1 MDSAI
6 RGNRDARSFCAIELS
21 CPVCAGAIGGNT
33 MQTKKAIGNLLNRY
47 RAVLK
52 KCHLLNT
59 FGTLA
64 LASAFIL
71 GGAASAMSDTV
82 QDTLRTT
89 HSLNGVAYGEPF
101 NYYVNFES
109 KITDSTFSGAS
120 LKDDGVGG
128 GVFYFNYAPGV
139 TTITNSAFNGN
150 VVEND
155 SLDADAGAFF
165 DKGTTIDLNNVTFTD
180 NKATVK
186 SADAMAWGGA
196 IYADAKINKDKA
208 GNEIY
213 GEAILNFNVTK
224 DMTYSGNTI
233 EVQNTSTWVDGY
245 GAISKSSG
253 GFLFL
258 DRSSTANFNVADG
271 ATLTIGAED
280 ASGHMDSIASSLSLD
295 ESARAK
301 SSTLVKKGGGTLTVN
316 SQLNDFYGHVAV
328 QEGTMNVTKD
338 WDVKNDISVSG
349 GTLNLENASLV
360 KVPDIEY
367 IGTDGKT
374 KKTLTSDKT
383 PAGRINISGG
393 TVNADSLTVGEKSSV
408 DMTGGELNMKNSLT
422 LNGAMT
428 LSGGAAATVAMPDKG
443 GVSAGSGESLLA
455 LGQPVTLGN
464 SAKLHVGTVSGD
476 ATAAFGS
483 DSILVVNGGVSS
495 QNAMING
502 SGNLS
507 VGDGAQLY
515 VTDAKANTKY
525 IITKGLSQDSYWSN
539 ANLMAN
545 RLIRGTV
552 SEEGDQVVVKT
563 EVQDVSQALPGVIPA
578 TALTAMLSQNLNN
591 TESDAMGVRFL
602 SRAIEPLYMP
612 DDKTAV
618 TTINE
623 VSRAAVMAGVQ
634 NTALRLSNA
643 ASDTVLHHMSLGNFD
658 SGNSVHKDGTD
669 VWATPMYGNIY
680 THGMNVSDD
689 SVVGN
694 YGGLA
699 IGADTE
705 IGSFGGGMLRMGL
718 AVHGGAGRS
727 ESQGAVTSTDDN
739 YNFGGA
745 NLYAGWNRDSLN
757 ILASVGYSIS
767 SHSLNMDLPSSLG
780 MGDADADV
788 QTGAFTAELRGE
800 YQFRTDWL
808 DIMPHTG
815 VRYTSLHTY
824 GYDLEVDDRTLNSV
838 DDDFQNIVQ
847 FPTGVTLTKNI
858 AAGGWNI
865 KPQFDASI
873 IPAVGDT
880 KTKTRVTYSGIDA
893 EDSIR
898 TTITDTVSWSGMAG
912 LQFEKGDFTVGVNYN
927 IQASTHETDQNVSLN
942 LVYKF

>member
-1 MDSAI
+1 MPWYVPERREKNI
-6 RGNRDARSFCAIELS
+6 
-21 CPVCAGAIGGNT
+21 
-33 MQTKKAIGNLLNRY
+33 MQTKGAIGNLINRY
-47 RAVLK
+47 QAVLK

-59 FGTLA
+59 LGALT
-64 LASAFIL
+64 LASAFVL
-71 GGAASAMSDTV
+71 GGAASALSDTIK
-82 QDTLRTT
+82 DTLKTA
-89 HSLNGVAYGEPF
+89 HSLTGVTYENQNPAFWAVTSRSE
-101 NYYVNFES
+101 
-109 KITDSTFSGAS
+109 ITDSRFSANTNTDNPYGM
-120 LKDDGVGG
+120 G
-128 GVFYFNYAPGV
+128 GVFYFQAPGE
-139 TTITNSAFNGN
+139 TIFTNSSFVNN
-150 VVEND
+150 VLETKGEN
-155 SLDADAGAFF
+155 AYAGVLF
-165 DKGTTIDLNNVTFTD
+165 DKGTVISLNDVQFSG
-180 NKATVK
+180 NKAVVNSD
-186 SADAMAWGGA
+186 SAKAWGGA
-196 IYADAKINKDKA
+196 IYADAAINDKV
-208 GNEIY
+208 GVK
-213 GEAILNFNVTK
+213 EAILNFNVTR

-233 EVQNTSTWVDGY
+233 EVQDTSSWLDSY
-245 GAISKSSG
+245 GSIGKSSG

-258 DRSSTANFNVADG
+258 DRSTTANFNISDG
-271 ATLTIGAED
+271 ATLTIGSED

-295 ESARAK
+295 ESAKAK
-301 SSTLVKKGGGTLTVN
+301 GSTLAKKGGGTLTVN

-328 QEGTMNVTKD
+328 QKGTMNVTKD

-349 GTLNLENASLV
+349 GTLNLANASLV
-360 KVPDIEY
+360 KIPDIEY
-367 IGTDGKT
+367 IGTDEKT
-374 KKTLTSDKT
+374 KKTLTSDKS

-443 GVSAGSGESLLA
+443 GVSAGSGESLIA
-455 LGQPVTLGN
+455 LGQPITLGN

-545 RLIRGTV
+545 RLIKGTV
-552 SEEGDQVVVKT
+552 SEEGDQVVVTT

-578 TALTAMLSQNLNN
+578 TALTTMLSQNLNN

-618 TTINE
+618 RTINE

-788 QTGAFTAELRGE
+788 QTGAFTS
-800 YQFRTDWL
+800 Q
-808 DIMPHTG
+808 
-815 VRYTSLHTY
+815 VRI
-824 GYDLEVDDRTLNSV
+824 SV
-838 DDDFQNIVQ
+838 
-847 FPTGVTLTKNI
+847 
-858 AAGGWNI
+858 
-865 KPQFDASI
+865 
-873 IPAVGDT
+873 
-880 KTKTRVTYSGIDA
+880 
-893 EDSIR
+893 
-898 TTITDTVSWSGMAG
+898 
-912 LQFEKGDFTVGVNYN
+912 
-927 IQASTHETDQNVSLN
+927 
-942 LVYKF
+942 

>member
-1 MDSAI
+1 
-6 RGNRDARSFCAIELS
+6 
-21 CPVCAGAIGGNT
+21 

-64 LASAFIL
+64 LASAL
-71 GGAASAMSDTV
+71 MAAGAGSALAASWGWVNKSVEGPYTAWISIDKDTTIV
-82 QDTLRTT
+82 NGKLEGNTLNSTAEDDVI
-89 HSLNGVAYGEPF
+89 GFVYFAG
-101 NYYVNFES
+101 FEKDS
-109 KITDSTFSGAS
+109 GTAVTITDSSFKNNTISA
-120 LKDDGVGG
+120 KYGVSAGG
-128 GVFYFNYAPGV
+128 IMN
-139 TTITNSAFNGN
+139 
-150 VVEND
+150 
-155 SLDADAGAFF
+155 
-165 DKGTTIDLNNVTFTD
+165 KGMTIDLNNVEFSG
-180 NKATVK
+180 NKI
-186 SADAMAWGGA
+186 SSGGYSNGGA
-196 IYADAKINKDKA
+196 IYADAAKNDDVGVKE
-208 GNEIY
+208 G
-213 GEAILNFNVTK
+213 ILNFNVTK
-224 DMTYSGNTI
+224 DMIYSGNTV
-233 EVQNTSTWVDGY
+233 EGKADTWTDTY
-245 GAISKSSG
+245 GAVAAPVSG
-253 GFLFL
+253 GFLYL
-258 DRSSTANFNVADG
+258 DRNSTANFNISDG

-280 ASGHMDSIASSLSLD
+280 ASGHMDSIASSLAID
-295 ESARAK
+295 EASEVK

-349 GTLNLENASLV
+349 GTLNLANASLV

-367 IGTDGKT
+367 IGIDGKT

-525 IITKGLSQDSYWSN
+525 IITKGLSQGSYWSN

-552 SEEGDQVVVKT
+552 SEEGDQVVVTT

-578 TALTAMLSQNLNN
+578 TALTTMLSQNLNN
-591 TESDAMGVRFL
+591 TESDSMGVRFL

-705 IGSFGGGMLRMGL
+705 IGLFGGGMLRMGL

-815 VRYTSLHTY
+815 VRYTALHTY

-898 TTITDTVSWSGMAG
+898 NTITDTVSWSGLAG

>member
-1 MDSAI
+1 
-6 RGNRDARSFCAIELS
+6 
-21 CPVCAGAIGGNT
+21 

-52 KCHLLNT
+52 KCHLLNA

-71 GGAASAMSDTV
+71 GGAASAMSGV
-82 QDTLRTT
+82 FQDTFNKTQ
-89 HSLNGVAYGEPF
+89 SLTGVTVSEYLGIIGFSP
-101 NYYVNFES
+101 
-109 KITDSTFSGAS
+109 KITDTTFKEAS
-120 LKDDGVGG
+120 LKQGEHIYNAGGKEHDKAAYGG
-128 GVFYFNYAPGV
+128 GVVYFHQALGV
-139 TTITNSAFNGN
+139 TTITNSSFNGN
-150 VVEND
+150 TVEND
-155 SLDADAGAFF
+155 SLNATAGAFF
-165 DKGTTIDLNNVTFTD
+165 DKGTTIDLNNVAFTG
-180 NKATVK
+180 NKAAVK

-196 IYADAKINKDKA
+196 IYADAAINDGVGVK
-208 GNEIY
+208 
-213 GEAILNFNVTK
+213 EAILNFNVTK

-245 GAISKSSG
+245 DAISKSSG
-253 GFLFL
+253 GFLVL
-258 DRSSTANFNVADG
+258 DRNSTANFNVSDG

-280 ASGHMDSIASSLSLD
+280 ASGHMDSIASSLAID
-295 ESARAK
+295 EARKVK

-349 GTLNLENASLV
+349 GTLNLANASLV

-443 GVSAGSGESLLA
+443 GVSAGSGESLIA
-455 LGQPVTLGN
+455 LGQPITLGN

-545 RLIRGTV
+545 RLIKGTV
-552 SEEGDQVVVKT
+552 SEEGDQVVVTT

-578 TALTAMLSQNLNN
+578 TALTTMLSQNLNN

-618 TTINE
+618 RTINE

-838 DDDFQNIVQ
+838 DDDFLNIVQ

-898 TTITDTVSWSGMAG
+898 NTITDTVSWSGMAG

>member
-1 MDSAI
+1 
-6 RGNRDARSFCAIELS
+6 
-21 CPVCAGAIGGNT
+21 

-64 LASAFIL
+64 LASAL
-71 GGAASAMSDTV
+71 MAAGAGPALAASWEWVNKSVEGSYSSWAATTENTTIV
-82 QDTLRTT
+82 NGKIEGNTLN
-89 HSLNGVAYGEPF
+89 SIAEGGVIGLIYFAGYGKDSGTA
-101 NYYVNFES
+101 VT
-109 KITDSTFSGAS
+109 ITDSSFKNNTISAKYCVS
-120 LKDDGVGG
+120 AGG
-128 GVFYFNYAPGV
+128 IMN
-139 TTITNSAFNGN
+139 
-150 VVEND
+150 
-155 SLDADAGAFF
+155 
-165 DKGTTIDLNNVTFTD
+165 KGMTIDLNNVEFSG
-180 NKATVK
+180 NKI
-186 SADAMAWGGA
+186 SSDGYSNGGA
-196 IYADAKINKDKA
+196 IYADAAINNAVGVKE
-208 GNEIY
+208 G
-213 GEAILNFNVTK
+213 ILNFNVTK
-224 DMTYSGNTI
+224 DMIYSGNTV
-233 EVQNTSTWVDGY
+233 EGKASTWEDTY
-245 GAISKSSG
+245 GAVAAPVSG
-253 GFLFL
+253 GFLYL
-258 DRSSTANFNVADG
+258 DRNSTANFNIADG

-295 ESARAK
+295 ESAKVK
-301 SSTLVKKGGGTLTVN
+301 SSTLAKKGGGTLTIN

-328 QEGTMNVTKD
+328 QEGTMNVIKD
-338 WDVKNDISVSG
+338 WDVKNDIAVSG
-349 GTLNLENASLV
+349 GTLNLANASLV
-360 KVPDIEY
+360 KIPDIEY

-374 KKTLTSDKT
+374 KKTLTSDKS

-483 DSILVVNGGVSS
+483 DSILVVSGDVSS
-495 QNAMING
+495 QKAMISG

-507 VGDGAQLY
+507 VGDGAKLY
-515 VTDAKANTKY
+515 VTNAKANTKY
-525 IITKGLSQDSYWSN
+525 IITDGLSRDSIWSG
-539 ANLMAN
+539 ASLMAN

-552 SEEGDQVVVKT
+552 TEEGEQVVVAT

-591 TESDAMGVRFL
+591 TESDSMGVRFL

-634 NTALRLSNA
+634 NTALRLANA

-658 SGNSVHKDGTD
+658 SGNTVHKDGTD

-739 YNFGGA
+739 YIFGGA

-757 ILASVGYSIS
+757 LLASVGYSIS

-815 VRYTSLHTY
+815 VRYTALHTY

-847 FPTGVTLTKNI
+847 FPTGVMLTKNI
-858 AAGGWNI
+858 VAGGWNI

-880 KTKTRVTYSGIDA
+880 KTKTRVTYSGINA

-898 TTITDTVSWSGMAG
+898 NTITDTVSWSGWAG

>member
-1 MDSAI
+1 
-6 RGNRDARSFCAIELS
+6 
-21 CPVCAGAIGGNT
+21 

-64 LASAFIL
+64 LASAL
-71 GGAASAMSDTV
+71 MAAGAGSALAASWGWVNKSAEGPYTAWTSINKDTTTV
-82 QDTLRTT
+82 NGKVEGNTLNSTAEKDVI
-89 HSLNGVAYGEPF
+89 GFVYFAG
-101 NYYVNFES
+101 FEKDS
-109 KITDSTFSGAS
+109 GTAVTITDSSFKNNTISA
-120 LKDDGVGG
+120 KYGVSAGG
-128 GVFYFNYAPGV
+128 IMN
-139 TTITNSAFNGN
+139 
-150 VVEND
+150 
-155 SLDADAGAFF
+155 
-165 DKGTTIDLNNVTFTD
+165 KGMTIDLNNVEFSG
-180 NKATVK
+180 NKI
-186 SADAMAWGGA
+186 SSGGYSNGGA
-196 IYADAKINKDKA
+196 IYADAAKNDDVGVKE
-208 GNEIY
+208 G
-213 GEAILNFNVTK
+213 ILNFNVTK
-224 DMTYSGNTI
+224 DMIYSGNTV
-233 EVQNTSTWVDGY
+233 EGEADTWTDTY
-245 GAISKSSG
+245 GAVAAPVSG
-253 GFLFL
+253 GFLYL
-258 DRSSTANFNVADG
+258 DRNSTANFNISDG

-280 ASGHMDSIASSLSLD
+280 ASGHMDSIASSLAID
-295 ESARAK
+295 EASKVK

-349 GTLNLENASLV
+349 GTLNLANASLV

-408 DMTGGELNMKNSLT
+408 DMTGGELNMENSLT

-428 LSGGAAATVAMPDKG
+428 LSGGAAATVAMPNKG

-539 ANLMAN
+539 ASLMAN

-552 SEEGDQVVVKT
+552 SEEGDQVVVTT

-591 TESDAMGVRFL
+591 TESDSMGVRFL

-634 NTALRLSNA
+634 NTALRLANA

-658 SGNSVHKDGTD
+658 SGNTVHKDGTD

-680 THGMNVSDD
+680 AHGMNVSDD

-847 FPTGVTLTKNI
+847 FPTGVMLTKNI
-858 AAGGWNI
+858 VAGGWNI

-898 TTITDTVSWSGMAG
+898 NTITDTVSWSGLAG

>member
-1 MDSAI
+1 MPWYVPERREKNI
-6 RGNRDARSFCAIELS
+6 
-21 CPVCAGAIGGNT
+21 
-33 MQTKKAIGNLLNRY
+33 MQTKGAIGNLINRY
-47 RAVLK
+47 QAVLK

-59 FGTLA
+59 LGALT
-64 LASAFIL
+64 LASAFVL
-71 GGAASAMSDTV
+71 GGAASALSDTIK
-82 QDTLRTT
+82 DTLKTA
-89 HSLNGVAYGEPF
+89 HSLTGVTYENQNPAFWAVTSRSE
-101 NYYVNFES
+101 
-109 KITDSTFSGAS
+109 ITDSRFSANTNTDNPYGM
-120 LKDDGVGG
+120 G
-128 GVFYFNYAPGV
+128 GVFYFQALGE
-139 TTITNSAFNGN
+139 TIFTNSSFVNN
-150 VVEND
+150 VLETKGEN
-155 SLDADAGAFF
+155 AYAGVLF
-165 DKGTTIDLNNVTFTD
+165 DKGTVISLNDVQFSG
-180 NKATVK
+180 NKAVVNSD
-186 SADAMAWGGA
+186 SAKAWGGA
-196 IYADAKINKDKA
+196 IYADAAINDKV
-208 GNEIY
+208 GVK
-213 GEAILNFNVTK
+213 EAILNFNVTR

-233 EVQNTSTWVDGY
+233 EVQDTSSWLDSY
-245 GAISKSSG
+245 GSIGKSSG

-258 DRSSTANFNVADG
+258 DRSTTANFNISDG
-271 ATLTIGAED
+271 ATLTIGSED

-295 ESARAK
+295 ESAKAK
-301 SSTLVKKGGGTLTVN
+301 GSTLAKKGGGTLTVN

-328 QEGTMNVTKD
+328 QKGTMNVTKD

-349 GTLNLENASLV
+349 GTLNLANASLV
-360 KVPDIEY
+360 KIPDIEY
-367 IGTDGKT
+367 IGTDEKT
-374 KKTLTSDKT
+374 KKTLTSDKS

-483 DSILVVNGGVSS
+483 DSILVVSGDVSS
-495 QNAMING
+495 QKAMITG
-502 SGNLS
+502 SGNLA

-515 VTDAKANTKY
+515 VTNAKANTKY
-525 IITKGLSQDSYWSN
+525 IITDGLTRDSIWGS
-539 ANLMAN
+539 ASLVAN
-545 RLIRGTV
+545 RLITGTV
-552 SEEGDQVVVKT
+552 TEEGEQVVVT
-563 EVQDVSQALPGVIPA
+563 TTVQDVSQALPGVIPA
-578 TALTAMLSQNLNN
+578 TALTTMLSQNLNN

-618 TTINE
+618 ATINE
-623 VSRAAVMAGVQ
+623 VSRAAVTAGVQ
-634 NTALRLSNA
+634 NTALRLANA

-658 SGNSVHKDGTD
+658 SGNTVHKDGTD

-757 ILASVGYSIS
+757 LLASVGYSIS

-815 VRYTSLHTY
+815 VRYTALHTY
-824 GYDLEVDDRTLNSV
+824 GYDLEIDDRTLNSV

-898 TTITDTVSWSGMAG
+898 NTITDTVSWSGMAG
-912 LQFEKGDFTVGVNYN
+912 LQFEKGDFTLGVNYG

>member
-1 MDSAI
+1 
-6 RGNRDARSFCAIELS
+6 
-21 CPVCAGAIGGNT
+21 

-64 LASAFIL
+64 LASAL
-71 GGAASAMSDTV
+71 MAAGAGSALAASWGWVNKSAEGPYTAWTSINKDTTIV
-82 QDTLRTT
+82 NGKIEGNTLNSTAEEDVI
-89 HSLNGVAYGEPF
+89 GFVYFAG
-101 NYYVNFES
+101 FEKDS
-109 KITDSTFSGAS
+109 GTAVTITDSSFKNNTISAKYCVS
-120 LKDDGVGG
+120 AGG
-128 GVFYFNYAPGV
+128 IMN
-139 TTITNSAFNGN
+139 
-150 VVEND
+150 
-155 SLDADAGAFF
+155 
-165 DKGTTIDLNNVTFTD
+165 KGMTIDLNNVEFSG
-180 NKATVK
+180 NKI
-186 SADAMAWGGA
+186 SSGGYSNGGA
-196 IYADAKINKDKA
+196 IYADAAINDNVGVKE
-208 GNEIY
+208 G
-213 GEAILNFNVTK
+213 ILNFNVTK
-224 DMTYSGNTI
+224 DMIYSGNTV
-233 EVQNTSTWVDGY
+233 EGKADTWTDTY
-245 GAISKSSG
+245 GAVAAPVSG
-253 GFLFL
+253 GFLYL
-258 DRSSTANFNVADG
+258 DRNSTANFNISDG

-280 ASGHMDSIASSLSLD
+280 ASGHMDSIASSLAID
-295 ESARAK
+295 EASKVK

-349 GTLNLENASLV
+349 GTLNLANANLV

-367 IGTDGKT
+367 IGIDGKT
-374 KKTLTSDKT
+374 KKTLASDKS

-408 DMTGGELNMKNSLT
+408 NMTGGELNMKNSLT
-422 LNGAMT
+422 LNGSMT

-552 SEEGDQVVVKT
+552 SEEGDQVVVTT

-578 TALTAMLSQNLNN
+578 TALTTMLSQNLNN

-634 NTALRLSNA
+634 NTALRLANA

-658 SGNSVHKDGTD
+658 SGNTVHKDGTD

-815 VRYTSLHTY
+815 VRYTALHTY

-898 TTITDTVSWSGMAG
+898 NTITDTVSWSGMAG
-912 LQFEKGDFTVGVNYN
+912 LQFEKGDFILGVNYG

>member
-1 MDSAI
+1 
-6 RGNRDARSFCAIELS
+6 
-21 CPVCAGAIGGNT
+21 

-64 LASAFIL
+64 LASAL
-71 GGAASAMSDTV
+71 MAAGAGSALAASWGWVNKSAEGPYTAWTSINKDTTIV
-82 QDTLRTT
+82 NGKVEGNTLNSTAEKDVI
-89 HSLNGVAYGEPF
+89 GFVYFAG
-101 NYYVNFES
+101 FEKDS
-109 KITDSTFSGAS
+109 GTAVTITDSSFKNNTISA
-120 LKDDGVGG
+120 KYGVSAGG
-128 GVFYFNYAPGV
+128 IMN
-139 TTITNSAFNGN
+139 
-150 VVEND
+150 
-155 SLDADAGAFF
+155 
-165 DKGTTIDLNNVTFTD
+165 KGMTIDLNNVEFSG
-180 NKATVK
+180 NKI
-186 SADAMAWGGA
+186 SSGGYSNGGA
-196 IYADAKINKDKA
+196 IYADAAKNDDVGVKE
-208 GNEIY
+208 G
-213 GEAILNFNVTK
+213 ILNFNVTK
-224 DMTYSGNTI
+224 DMIYSGNTV
-233 EVQNTSTWVDGY
+233 EGKADTWTDTY
-245 GAISKSSG
+245 GAVAAPVSG
-253 GFLFL
+253 GFLYL
-258 DRSSTANFNVADG
+258 DRNSTANFNISDG

-280 ASGHMDSIASSLSLD
+280 ASGHMDSIASSLAID
-295 ESARAK
+295 EASKVK

-328 QEGTMNVTKD
+328 PEGTMNVTKD

-349 GTLNLENASLV
+349 GTLNLANASLV

-552 SEEGDQVVVKT
+552 SEEGDQVVVTT

-578 TALTAMLSQNLNN
+578 TALTTMLSQNLNN

-634 NTALRLSNA
+634 NTALRLANA

-658 SGNSVHKDGTD
+658 PGNTVHKDGTD

-780 MGDADADV
+780 MDDADADV

-815 VRYTSLHTY
+815 VRYTALHTY

-898 TTITDTVSWSGMAG
+898 NTITDTVSWSGMAG

>member
-1 MDSAI
+1 
-6 RGNRDARSFCAIELS
+6 
-21 CPVCAGAIGGNT
+21 

-64 LASAFIL
+64 LASAL
-71 GGAASAMSDTV
+71 MAAGAGSALAASWGWVNKSAEGPYTAWTSINKDTTIV
-82 QDTLRTT
+82 NGKIEGNTLNSTAEEDVI
-89 HSLNGVAYGEPF
+89 GFVYFAG
-101 NYYVNFES
+101 FEKDS
-109 KITDSTFSGAS
+109 GTAVTITDSSFKNNTISAKYCVS
-120 LKDDGVGG
+120 AGG
-128 GVFYFNYAPGV
+128 IMN
-139 TTITNSAFNGN
+139 
-150 VVEND
+150 
-155 SLDADAGAFF
+155 
-165 DKGTTIDLNNVTFTD
+165 KGMTIDLNNVEFSG
-180 NKATVK
+180 NKI
-186 SADAMAWGGA
+186 SSGGYSNGGA
-196 IYADAKINKDKA
+196 IYADAAINDNVGVKE
-208 GNEIY
+208 G
-213 GEAILNFNVTK
+213 ILNFNVTK
-224 DMTYSGNTI
+224 DMIYSGNTV
-233 EVQNTSTWVDGY
+233 EGKADTWTDTY
-245 GAISKSSG
+245 GAVAAPVSG
-253 GFLFL
+253 GFLYL
-258 DRSSTANFNVADG
+258 DRNSTANFNISDG

-280 ASGHMDSIASSLSLD
+280 ASGHMDSIASSLAID
-295 ESARAK
+295 EASKVK

-349 GTLNLENASLV
+349 GTLNLANANLV

-367 IGTDGKT
+367 IGIDGKT
-374 KKTLTSDKT
+374 KKTLASDKS

-408 DMTGGELNMKNSLT
+408 NMTGGELNMKNSLT
-422 LNGAMT
+422 LNGSMT

-552 SEEGDQVVVKT
+552 SEEGDQVVVTT

-578 TALTAMLSQNLNN
+578 TALTTMLSQNLNN

-634 NTALRLSNA
+634 NTALRLANA

-658 SGNSVHKDGTD
+658 SGNTVHKDGTD

-815 VRYTSLHTY
+815 VRYTALHTY

-880 KTKTRVTYSGIDA
+880 KTRVTYSGIDA

-898 TTITDTVSWSGMAG
+898 NTITDTVSWSGMAG
-912 LQFEKGDFTVGVNYN
+912 LQFEKGDFTLGVNYG

>member
-1 MDSAI
+1 
-6 RGNRDARSFCAIELS
+6 
-21 CPVCAGAIGGNT
+21 

-64 LASAFIL
+64 LASAL
-71 GGAASAMSDTV
+71 MAAGAGSALAASWGWVNKSAEGPYTAWTSINKDTTIV
-82 QDTLRTT
+82 NGKVEGNTLNSTAEKDVI
-89 HSLNGVAYGEPF
+89 GFVYFAG
-101 NYYVNFES
+101 FEKDS
-109 KITDSTFSGAS
+109 GTAVTITDSSFKNNTISA
-120 LKDDGVGG
+120 KYGVSAGG
-128 GVFYFNYAPGV
+128 IMN
-139 TTITNSAFNGN
+139 
-150 VVEND
+150 
-155 SLDADAGAFF
+155 
-165 DKGTTIDLNNVTFTD
+165 KGMTIDLNNVEFSG
-180 NKATVK
+180 NKI
-186 SADAMAWGGA
+186 SSGGYSNGGA
-196 IYADAKINKDKA
+196 IYADAAKNDDVGVKE
-208 GNEIY
+208 G
-213 GEAILNFNVTK
+213 ILNFNVTK
-224 DMTYSGNTI
+224 DMIYSGNTV
-233 EVQNTSTWVDGY
+233 EGKADTWTDTY
-245 GAISKSSG
+245 GAVAAPVSG
-253 GFLFL
+253 GFLYL
-258 DRSSTANFNVADG
+258 DRNSTANFNISDG

-280 ASGHMDSIASSLSLD
+280 ASGHMDSIASSLAID
-295 ESARAK
+295 EASKVK

-328 QEGTMNVTKD
+328 PEGTMNVTKD
-338 WDVKNDISVSG
+338 WDVKNDIFVSG
-349 GTLNLENASLV
+349 GTLNLANASLV

-552 SEEGDQVVVKT
+552 SEEGDQVVVTT

-578 TALTAMLSQNLNN
+578 TALTTMLSQNLNN

-634 NTALRLSNA
+634 NTALRLANA

-658 SGNSVHKDGTD
+658 SGNTVHKDGTD

-780 MGDADADV
+780 MDDADADV

-815 VRYTSLHTY
+815 VRYTALHTY

-898 TTITDTVSWSGMAG
+898 NTITDTVSWSGMAG

>member
-1 MDSAI
+1 
-6 RGNRDARSFCAIELS
+6 
-21 CPVCAGAIGGNT
+21 

-71 GGAASAMSDTV
+71 GGAASAMSGV
-82 QDTLRTT
+82 FQDTFNKTQ
-89 HSLNGVAYGEPF
+89 SLTGVTVSEYLGIIGFSP
-101 NYYVNFES
+101 
-109 KITDSTFSGAS
+109 KITDTTFKEAS
-120 LKDDGVGG
+120 LKQGEHIYNAGGKEHDKAAYGG
-128 GVFYFNYAPGV
+128 GVVYFHQALGV
-139 TTITNSAFNGN
+139 TTITNSSFNGN
-150 VVEND
+150 TVEND
-155 SLDADAGAFF
+155 SLNATAGAFF
-165 DKGTTIDLNNVTFTD
+165 DKGTTIDLNNVAFTG
-180 NKATVK
+180 NKAAVK

-196 IYADAKINKDKA
+196 IYADAAINDGVGVK
-208 GNEIY
+208 
-213 GEAILNFNVTK
+213 EAILNFNVTK

-245 GAISKSSG
+245 DAISKSSG
-253 GFLFL
+253 GFLVL
-258 DRSSTANFNVADG
+258 DRNSTANFNVSDG

-280 ASGHMDSIASSLSLD
+280 ASGHMDSIASSLAID
-295 ESARAK
+295 EASKVK

-349 GTLNLENASLV
+349 GTLNLANASLV

-443 GVSAGSGESLLA
+443 GVSAGSGESLIA

-545 RLIRGTV
+545 RLIKGTV
-552 SEEGDQVVVKT
+552 SEEGDQVVVTT

-578 TALTAMLSQNLNN
+578 TALTTMLSQNLNN

-618 TTINE
+618 RTINE

-838 DDDFQNIVQ
+838 DDDFLNIVQ

-898 TTITDTVSWSGMAG
+898 NTITDTVSWSGMAG

>member
-1 MDSAI
+1 
-6 RGNRDARSFCAIELS
+6 
-21 CPVCAGAIGGNT
+21 

-64 LASAFIL
+64 LASAL
-71 GGAASAMSDTV
+71 MAAGAGPALAASWEWVNKSVEGSYSSWAATTENTTIV
-82 QDTLRTT
+82 NGKIEGNTLN
-89 HSLNGVAYGEPF
+89 SIAEGGVIGLIYFAGYGKDSGTA
-101 NYYVNFES
+101 VT
-109 KITDSTFSGAS
+109 ITDSSFKNNTISAKYCVS
-120 LKDDGVGG
+120 AGG
-128 GVFYFNYAPGV
+128 IMN
-139 TTITNSAFNGN
+139 
-150 VVEND
+150 
-155 SLDADAGAFF
+155 
-165 DKGTTIDLNNVTFTD
+165 KGMTIDLNNVEFSG
-180 NKATVK
+180 NKI
-186 SADAMAWGGA
+186 SSDGYSNGGA
-196 IYADAKINKDKA
+196 IYADAAINNAVGVKE
-208 GNEIY
+208 G
-213 GEAILNFNVTK
+213 ILNFNVTK
-224 DMTYSGNTI
+224 DMIYSGNTV
-233 EVQNTSTWVDGY
+233 EGKASTWEDTY
-245 GAISKSSG
+245 GAVAAPVSG
-253 GFLFL
+253 GFLYL
-258 DRSSTANFNVADG
+258 DRNSTANFNIADG

-295 ESARAK
+295 ESAKVK
-301 SSTLVKKGGGTLTVN
+301 SSTLAKKGGGTLTIN

-328 QEGTMNVTKD
+328 QEGTMNVIKD
-338 WDVKNDISVSG
+338 WDVKNDIAVSG
-349 GTLNLENASLV
+349 GTLNLANASLV
-360 KVPDIEY
+360 KIPDIEY

-374 KKTLTSDKT
+374 KKTLTSDKS

-483 DSILVVNGGVSS
+483 DSILVVSGDVSS
-495 QNAMING
+495 QKAMISG

-507 VGDGAQLY
+507 VGDGAKLY
-515 VTDAKANTKY
+515 VTNAKANTKY
-525 IITKGLSQDSYWSN
+525 IITDGLSRDSIWSG
-539 ANLMAN
+539 ASLMAN

-552 SEEGDQVVVKT
+552 TEEGEQVVVAT

-591 TESDAMGVRFL
+591 TESDSMGVRFL

-623 VSRAAVMAGVQ
+623 VSHAAVMAGVQ
-634 NTALRLSNA
+634 NTALRLANA

-658 SGNSVHKDGTD
+658 SGNTVHKDGTD

-757 ILASVGYSIS
+757 LLASVGYSIS

-815 VRYTSLHTY
+815 VRYTALHTY

-847 FPTGVTLTKNI
+847 FPTGVMLTKNI
-858 AAGGWNI
+858 VAGGWNI

-880 KTKTRVTYSGIDA
+880 KTKTRVTYSGINA

-898 TTITDTVSWSGMAG
+898 NTITDTVSWSGWAG

>member
-1 MDSAI
+1 
-6 RGNRDARSFCAIELS
+6 
-21 CPVCAGAIGGNT
+21 
-33 MQTKKAIGNLLNRY
+33 MQTKGAIGNLINRY
-47 RAVLK
+47 QAVLK

-59 FGTLA
+59 LGALT
-64 LASAFIL
+64 LASAFVL
-71 GGAASAMSDTV
+71 GGAASALSDTIK
-82 QDTLRTT
+82 DTLKTA
-89 HSLNGVAYGEPF
+89 HSLTGVTYENQNPVFWAVTSRSE
-101 NYYVNFES
+101 
-109 KITDSTFSGAS
+109 ITDSRFSANTNTDNPYGM
-120 LKDDGVGG
+120 G
-128 GVFYFNYAPGV
+128 GVFYFQAPRE
-139 TTITNSAFNGN
+139 TIFTNSSFVNN
-150 VVEND
+150 VLETKGEN
-155 SLDADAGAFF
+155 AYAGVLF
-165 DKGTTIDLNNVTFTD
+165 DKGTVISLNDVQFSG
-180 NKATVK
+180 NKAVVNSDNAK
-186 SADAMAWGGA
+186 AWGGA
-196 IYADAKINKDKA
+196 IYADAAINDEVGVK
-208 GNEIY
+208 
-213 GEAILNFNVTK
+213 EAILNFNVTR

-233 EVQNTSTWVDGY
+233 EVQDTSSWLDSY
-245 GAISKSSG
+245 GSIGKSSG

-258 DRSSTANFNVADG
+258 DRSTTANFNISDG
-271 ATLTIGAED
+271 ATLTIGSED

-295 ESARAK
+295 ESAKAK
-301 SSTLVKKGGGTLTVN
+301 GSTLAKKGGGTLTVN

-328 QEGTMNVTKD
+328 QKGTMNVTKD

-349 GTLNLENASLV
+349 GTLNLANASLV
-360 KVPDIEY
+360 KIPDIEY
-367 IGTDGKT
+367 IGTDEKT
-374 KKTLTSDKT
+374 KKTLTSDKS

-483 DSILVVNGGVSS
+483 DSILVVSGDVSS
-495 QNAMING
+495 QKAMITG
-502 SGNLS
+502 SGNLA

-515 VTDAKANTKY
+515 VTNAKANTKY
-525 IITKGLSQDSYWSN
+525 IITDGLTRDSIWGS
-539 ANLMAN
+539 ASLVAN
-545 RLIRGTV
+545 RLITGTV
-552 SEEGDQVVVKT
+552 TEEGEQVVVT
-563 EVQDVSQALPGVIPA
+563 TTVQDVSQALPGVIPA
-578 TALTAMLSQNLNN
+578 TALTTMLSQNLNN

-618 TTINE
+618 ATINE

-634 NTALRLSNA
+634 NTALRLANA

-658 SGNSVHKDGTD
+658 SGNTVHKDGTD

-757 ILASVGYSIS
+757 LLASVGYSIS

-815 VRYTSLHTY
+815 VRYTALHTY
-824 GYDLEVDDRTLNSV
+824 GYDLEIDDRTLNSV

-873 IPAVGDT
+873 IPQSETPRPRPESPTPALT
-880 KTKTRVTYSGIDA
+880 PKTASATPLRIPS
-893 EDSIR
+893 
-898 TTITDTVSWSGMAG
+898 AG
-912 LQFEKGDFTVGVNYN
+912 PVWP
-927 IQASTHETDQNVSLN
+927 ACSL
-942 LVYKF
+942 KRAISPWA

>member
-1 MDSAI
+1 
-6 RGNRDARSFCAIELS
+6 
-21 CPVCAGAIGGNT
+21 
-33 MQTKKAIGNLLNRY
+33 
-47 RAVLK
+47 
-52 KCHLLNT
+52 
-59 FGTLA
+59 
-64 LASAFIL
+64 
-71 GGAASAMSDTV
+71 
-82 QDTLRTT
+82 
-89 HSLNGVAYGEPF
+89 
-101 NYYVNFES
+101 
-109 KITDSTFSGAS
+109 
-120 LKDDGVGG
+120 
-128 GVFYFNYAPGV
+128 
-139 TTITNSAFNGN
+139 
-150 VVEND
+150 
-155 SLDADAGAFF
+155 
-165 DKGTTIDLNNVTFTD
+165 
-180 NKATVK
+180 
-186 SADAMAWGGA
+186 
-196 IYADAKINKDKA
+196 
-208 GNEIY
+208 
-213 GEAILNFNVTK
+213 
-224 DMTYSGNTI
+224 
-233 EVQNTSTWVDGY
+233 
-245 GAISKSSG
+245 
-253 GFLFL
+253 
-258 DRSSTANFNVADG
+258 
-271 ATLTIGAED
+271 
-280 ASGHMDSIASSLSLD
+280 
-295 ESARAK
+295 
-301 SSTLVKKGGGTLTVN
+301 
-316 SQLNDFYGHVAV
+316 
-328 QEGTMNVTKD
+328 
-338 WDVKNDISVSG
+338 
-349 GTLNLENASLV
+349 
-360 KVPDIEY
+360 
-367 IGTDGKT
+367 
-374 KKTLTSDKT
+374 
-383 PAGRINISGG
+383 
-393 TVNADSLTVGEKSSV
+393 
-408 DMTGGELNMKNSLT
+408 
-422 LNGAMT
+422 
-428 LSGGAAATVAMPDKG
+428 MPDKG
-443 GVSAGSGESLLA
+443 GVSAGSGESLIA
-455 LGQPVTLGN
+455 LGQPITLGN

-545 RLIRGTV
+545 RLIKGTV
-552 SEEGDQVVVKT
+552 SEEGDQVVVTT

-578 TALTAMLSQNLNN
+578 TALTTMLSQNLNN

-618 TTINE
+618 RTINE

-838 DDDFQNIVQ
+838 DDDFLNIVQ

-898 TTITDTVSWSGMAG
+898 NTITDTVSWSGMAG

>member
-1 MDSAI
+1 
-6 RGNRDARSFCAIELS
+6 
-21 CPVCAGAIGGNT
+21 

-71 GGAASAMSDTV
+71 GGAASAMSGVV
-82 QDTLRTT
+82 QDTFNNKTQ
-89 HSLNGVAYGEPF
+89 SLTGVTVSEYLGIIGFSP
-101 NYYVNFES
+101 
-109 KITDSTFSGAS
+109 KITDTTFKEAS
-120 LKDDGVGG
+120 LKQGEHIYNAGGKEHDKAAYGG
-128 GVFYFNYAPGV
+128 GVVYFCQAPGV
-139 TTITNSAFNGN
+139 TTITNSSFNGN
-150 VVEND
+150 TVEND
-155 SLDADAGAFF
+155 SLDATAGAFF
-165 DKGTTIDLNNVTFTD
+165 DKGTTIDLNNVAFTG
-180 NKATVK
+180 NKAAVK

-196 IYADAKINKDKA
+196 IYADAAINDEVGVK
-208 GNEIY
+208 
-213 GEAILNFNVTK
+213 EAILNFNVTK

-245 GAISKSSG
+245 DAISKSSG
-253 GFLFL
+253 GFLVL
-258 DRSSTANFNVADG
+258 DRNSTANFNVSDG

-280 ASGHMDSIASSLSLD
+280 ASGHMDSIASSLAID
-295 ESARAK
+295 EASKVK

-349 GTLNLENASLV
+349 GTLNLANASLV

-443 GVSAGSGESLLA
+443 GVSAGSGESLIA
-455 LGQPVTLGN
+455 LGQPITLGN

-545 RLIRGTV
+545 RLIKGTV
-552 SEEGDQVVVKT
+552 SEEGDQVVVTT

-578 TALTAMLSQNLNN
+578 TALTTMLSQNLNN

-618 TTINE
+618 RTINE

-815 VRYTSLHTY
+815 VRYTALHTY
-824 GYDLEVDDRTLNSV
+824 GYDLEIDDRTLNSV

-898 TTITDTVSWSGMAG
+898 NTITDTVSWSGMAG
-912 LQFEKGDFTVGVNYN
+912 LQFEKGDFTLGVNYG

>member
-1 MDSAI
+1 
-6 RGNRDARSFCAIELS
+6 
-21 CPVCAGAIGGNT
+21 

-64 LASAFIL
+64 LASAL
-71 GGAASAMSDTV
+71 MAAGAGPALAASWEWVNKSVEGSYSSWAATTENTTIV
-82 QDTLRTT
+82 NGKIEGNTLN
-89 HSLNGVAYGEPF
+89 SIAEGGVIGLIYFAGYGKDSGTA
-101 NYYVNFES
+101 VT
-109 KITDSTFSGAS
+109 ITDSSFKNNTISAKYCVS
-120 LKDDGVGG
+120 AGG
-128 GVFYFNYAPGV
+128 IMN
-139 TTITNSAFNGN
+139 
-150 VVEND
+150 
-155 SLDADAGAFF
+155 
-165 DKGTTIDLNNVTFTD
+165 KGMTIDLNNVEFSG
-180 NKATVK
+180 NKI
-186 SADAMAWGGA
+186 SSDGYSNGGA
-196 IYADAKINKDKA
+196 IYADAAINNAVGVKE
-208 GNEIY
+208 G
-213 GEAILNFNVTK
+213 ILNFNVTK
-224 DMTYSGNTI
+224 DMIYSGNTV
-233 EVQNTSTWVDGY
+233 EGKASTWEDTY
-245 GAISKSSG
+245 GAVAAPVSG
-253 GFLFL
+253 GFLYL
-258 DRSSTANFNVADG
+258 DRNSTANFNIADG

-295 ESARAK
+295 ESAKVK
-301 SSTLVKKGGGTLTVN
+301 SSTLAKKGGGTLTIN

-328 QEGTMNVTKD
+328 QEGTMNVIKD
-338 WDVKNDISVSG
+338 WDVKNDIAVSG
-349 GTLNLENASLV
+349 GTLNLANASLV
-360 KVPDIEY
+360 KIPDIEY

-374 KKTLTSDKT
+374 KKTLTSDKS

-408 DMTGGELNMKNSLT
+408 DMT
-422 LNGAMT
+422 
-428 LSGGAAATVAMPDKG
+428 GGAAATVAMPDKG

-483 DSILVVNGGVSS
+483 DSILVVSGDVSS
-495 QNAMING
+495 QKAMISG

-507 VGDGAQLY
+507 VGDGAKLY
-515 VTDAKANTKY
+515 VTNAKANTKY
-525 IITKGLSQDSYWSN
+525 IITDGLSRDSIWSG
-539 ANLMAN
+539 ASLMAN

-552 SEEGDQVVVKT
+552 TEEGEQVVVAT

-591 TESDAMGVRFL
+591 TESDSMGVRFL

-634 NTALRLSNA
+634 NTALRLANA

-658 SGNSVHKDGTD
+658 SGNTVHKDGTD

-757 ILASVGYSIS
+757 LLASVGYSIS

-815 VRYTSLHTY
+815 VRYTALHTY

-847 FPTGVTLTKNI
+847 FPTGVMLTKNI
-858 AAGGWNI
+858 VAGGWNI

-880 KTKTRVTYSGIDA
+880 KTKTRVTYSGINA

-898 TTITDTVSWSGMAG
+898 NTITDTVSWSGWAG

>member
-1 MDSAI
+1 
-6 RGNRDARSFCAIELS
+6 
-21 CPVCAGAIGGNT
+21 

-71 GGAASAMSDTV
+71 GGAASAMSGV
-82 QDTLRTT
+82 FQDTFNKTQ
-89 HSLNGVAYGEPF
+89 SLTGVTVSEYLGIIGFSP
-101 NYYVNFES
+101 
-109 KITDSTFSGAS
+109 KITDTTFKEAS
-120 LKDDGVGG
+120 LKQGEHIYNAGGKEHDKAAYGG
-128 GVFYFNYAPGV
+128 GVVYFNQALGV
-139 TTITNSAFNGN
+139 TTITNSSFNGN
-150 VVEND
+150 TVEND
-155 SLDADAGAFF
+155 SLNATAGAFF
-165 DKGTTIDLNNVTFTD
+165 DKGRTIDLNNVAFTG
-180 NKATVK
+180 NKAAVK

-196 IYADAKINKDKA
+196 IYADAAINDGVGVK
-208 GNEIY
+208 
-213 GEAILNFNVTK
+213 EAILNFNVTK

-245 GAISKSSG
+245 DAISKSSG
-253 GFLFL
+253 GFLVL
-258 DRSSTANFNVADG
+258 DRNSTANFNVSDG

-280 ASGHMDSIASSLSLD
+280 ASGHMDSIASSLAID
-295 ESARAK
+295 EASKVK

-349 GTLNLENASLV
+349 GTLNLANASLV

-443 GVSAGSGESLLA
+443 GVSAGSGESLIA
-455 LGQPVTLGN
+455 LGQPITLGN

-502 SGNLS
+502 SSNLS

-545 RLIRGTV
+545 RLIKGTV
-552 SEEGDQVVVKT
+552 SEEGDQVVVTT

-578 TALTAMLSQNLNN
+578 TALTTMLSQNLNN

-618 TTINE
+618 RTINE

-745 NLYAGWNRDSLN
+745 NLYAGWDRASLN

-838 DDDFQNIVQ
+838 DDDFLNIVQ

-898 TTITDTVSWSGMAG
+898 NTITDTVSWSGMAG

>member
-1 MDSAI
+1 
-6 RGNRDARSFCAIELS
+6 
-21 CPVCAGAIGGNT
+21 

-64 LASAFIL
+64 LASAL
-71 GGAASAMSDTV
+71 MAAGAGSALAASWGWVNKSAEGPYTAWTSINKDTTIV
-82 QDTLRTT
+82 NGKVEGNTLNSTAEKDVF
-89 HSLNGVAYGEPF
+89 GFVYFAG
-101 NYYVNFES
+101 FEKDS
-109 KITDSTFSGAS
+109 GTAVTITDSSFKNNTISA
-120 LKDDGVGG
+120 KYGVSAGG
-128 GVFYFNYAPGV
+128 IMN
-139 TTITNSAFNGN
+139 
-150 VVEND
+150 
-155 SLDADAGAFF
+155 
-165 DKGTTIDLNNVTFTD
+165 KGMTIDLNNVEFSG
-180 NKATVK
+180 NKI
-186 SADAMAWGGA
+186 SSGGYSNGGA
-196 IYADAKINKDKA
+196 IYADAAKNDDVGVKE
-208 GNEIY
+208 G
-213 GEAILNFNVTK
+213 ILNFNVTK
-224 DMTYSGNTI
+224 DMIYSGNTV
-233 EVQNTSTWVDGY
+233 EGKADTWTDTY
-245 GAISKSSG
+245 GAVAAPVSG
-253 GFLFL
+253 GFLYL
-258 DRSSTANFNVADG
+258 DRNSTANFNISDG

-280 ASGHMDSIASSLSLD
+280 ASGHMDSIASSLAID
-295 ESARAK
+295 EASKVK

-349 GTLNLENASLV
+349 GTLNLANASLV

-408 DMTGGELNMKNSLT
+408 DMTGGELNMENSLT

-428 LSGGAAATVAMPDKG
+428 LSGGAAATVAMPNKG

-539 ANLMAN
+539 ASLMAN

-552 SEEGDQVVVKT
+552 SEEGDQVVVTT

-591 TESDAMGVRFL
+591 TESDSMGVRFL

-634 NTALRLSNA
+634 NTALRLANA

-658 SGNSVHKDGTD
+658 SGNTVHKDGTD

-680 THGMNVSDD
+680 AHGMNVSDD

-847 FPTGVTLTKNI
+847 FPTGVMLTKNI
-858 AAGGWNI
+858 VAGGWNI

-898 TTITDTVSWSGMAG
+898 NTITDTVSWSGLAG

>member
-1 MDSAI
+1 
-6 RGNRDARSFCAIELS
+6 
-21 CPVCAGAIGGNT
+21 

-64 LASAFIL
+64 LASAL
-71 GGAASAMSDTV
+71 MAAGAGPALAASWEWVNKSVEGSYSSWAATTENTTIV
-82 QDTLRTT
+82 NGKIEGNTLN
-89 HSLNGVAYGEPF
+89 SIAEGGVIGLIYFAGYGKDSGTA
-101 NYYVNFES
+101 VT
-109 KITDSTFSGAS
+109 ITDSSFKNNTISAKYCVS
-120 LKDDGVGG
+120 AGG
-128 GVFYFNYAPGV
+128 IMN
-139 TTITNSAFNGN
+139 
-150 VVEND
+150 
-155 SLDADAGAFF
+155 
-165 DKGTTIDLNNVTFTD
+165 KGMTIDLNNVEFSG
-180 NKATVK
+180 NKI
-186 SADAMAWGGA
+186 SSDGYSNGGA
-196 IYADAKINKDKA
+196 IYADAAINNAVGVKE
-208 GNEIY
+208 G
-213 GEAILNFNVTK
+213 ILNFNVTK
-224 DMTYSGNTI
+224 DMIYSGNTV
-233 EVQNTSTWVDGY
+233 EGKASTWEDTY
-245 GAISKSSG
+245 GAVAAPVSG
-253 GFLFL
+253 GFLYL
-258 DRSSTANFNVADG
+258 DRNSTANFNIADG

-295 ESARAK
+295 ESAKVK
-301 SSTLVKKGGGTLTVN
+301 SSTLAKKGGGTLTIN

-328 QEGTMNVTKD
+328 QEGTMNVIKD
-338 WDVKNDISVSG
+338 WDVKNDIAVSG
-349 GTLNLENASLV
+349 GTLNLANASLV
-360 KVPDIEY
+360 KIPDIEY

-374 KKTLTSDKT
+374 KKTLTSDKS

-483 DSILVVNGGVSS
+483 DSILVVSGDVSS
-495 QNAMING
+495 QKAMISG

-507 VGDGAQLY
+507 VGDGAKLY
-515 VTDAKANTKY
+515 VTNAKANTKY
-525 IITKGLSQDSYWSN
+525 IITDGLSRDSIWSG
-539 ANLMAN
+539 ASLMAN

-552 SEEGDQVVVKT
+552 TEEGEQVVVAT

-591 TESDAMGVRFL
+591 TESDSMGVRFL

-634 NTALRLSNA
+634 NTALRLANA

-658 SGNSVHKDGTD
+658 SGNTVHKDGTD

-757 ILASVGYSIS
+757 LLASVGYSIS

-815 VRYTSLHTY
+815 VRYTALHTY

-847 FPTGVTLTKNI
+847 FPTGVMLTKNI
-858 AAGGWNI
+858 VAGGWNI

-880 KTKTRVTYSGIDA
+880 KTKTRVTYSGINA

-898 TTITDTVSWSGMAG
+898 NTITDTVSWSGWAG
-912 LQFEKGDFTVGVNYN
+912 LQFEK
-927 IQASTHETDQNVSLN
+927 VSPLA
-942 LVYKF
+942 

>member
-1 MDSAI
+1 MPWYVPERREKNI
-6 RGNRDARSFCAIELS
+6 
-21 CPVCAGAIGGNT
+21 
-33 MQTKKAIGNLLNRY
+33 MQTKGAIGNLINRY
-47 RAVLK
+47 QAVLK

-59 FGTLA
+59 LGALT
-64 LASAFIL
+64 LASAFVL
-71 GGAASAMSDTV
+71 GGAASALSDTIK
-82 QDTLRTT
+82 DTLKTA
-89 HSLNGVAYGEPF
+89 HSLTGVTYENQNPAFWAVTSRSE
-101 NYYVNFES
+101 
-109 KITDSTFSGAS
+109 ITDSRFSANTNTDNPYGM
-120 LKDDGVGG
+120 G
-128 GVFYFNYAPGV
+128 GVFYFQAPGE
-139 TTITNSAFNGN
+139 TIFTNSSFVNN
-150 VVEND
+150 VLETKGEN
-155 SLDADAGAFF
+155 AYAGVLF
-165 DKGTTIDLNNVTFTD
+165 DKGTVISLNDVQFSG
-180 NKATVK
+180 NKAVVNSD
-186 SADAMAWGGA
+186 SAKAWGGA
-196 IYADAKINKDKA
+196 IYADAAINDKV
-208 GNEIY
+208 GVK
-213 GEAILNFNVTK
+213 EAILNFNVTR

-233 EVQNTSTWVDGY
+233 EVQDTSSWLDSY
-245 GAISKSSG
+245 GSIGKSSG

-258 DRSSTANFNVADG
+258 DRSTTANFNISDG
-271 ATLTIGAED
+271 ATLTIGSED

-295 ESARAK
+295 ESAKAK
-301 SSTLVKKGGGTLTVN
+301 GSTLAKKGGGTLTVN

-328 QEGTMNVTKD
+328 QKGTMNVTKD

-349 GTLNLENASLV
+349 GTLNLANASLV
-360 KVPDIEY
+360 KIPDIEY
-367 IGTDGKT
+367 IGTDEKT
-374 KKTLTSDKT
+374 KKTLTSDKS

-443 GVSAGSGESLLA
+443 GVSAGSGESLIA
-455 LGQPVTLGN
+455 LGQPITLGN

-545 RLIRGTV
+545 RLIKGTV
-552 SEEGDQVVVKT
+552 SEEGDQVVVTT

-578 TALTAMLSQNLNN
+578 TALTTMLSQNLNN

-618 TTINE
+618 RTINE

-838 DDDFQNIVQ
+838 DDDFLNIVQ

-898 TTITDTVSWSGMAG
+898 NTITDTVSWSGMAG

>member
-1 MDSAI
+1 
-6 RGNRDARSFCAIELS
+6 
-21 CPVCAGAIGGNT
+21 

-71 GGAASAMSDTV
+71 GGAASAMSGV
-82 QDTLRTT
+82 FQDTFNKTQ
-89 HSLNGVAYGEPF
+89 SLTGVTVSEYLGIIGFSP
-101 NYYVNFES
+101 
-109 KITDSTFSGAS
+109 KITDTTFKEAS
-120 LKDDGVGG
+120 LKQGEHIYNAGGKEHDKAAYGG
-128 GVFYFNYAPGV
+128 GVVYFHQALGV
-139 TTITNSAFNGN
+139 TTITNSSFNGN
-150 VVEND
+150 TVEND
-155 SLDADAGAFF
+155 SLNATAGAFF
-165 DKGTTIDLNNVTFTD
+165 DKGTTIDLNNVAFTG
-180 NKATVK
+180 NKAAVK

-196 IYADAKINKDKA
+196 IYADAAINDGVGVK
-208 GNEIY
+208 
-213 GEAILNFNVTK
+213 EAILNFNVTK

-245 GAISKSSG
+245 DAISKSSG
-253 GFLFL
+253 GFLVL
-258 DRSSTANFNVADG
+258 DRNSTANFNVSDG

-280 ASGHMDSIASSLSLD
+280 ASGHMDSIASSLAID
-295 ESARAK
+295 EASKVK

-349 GTLNLENASLV
+349 GTLNLANASLV

-443 GVSAGSGESLLA
+443 GVSAGSGESLIA

-545 RLIRGTV
+545 RLIKGTV
-552 SEEGDQVVVKT
+552 SEEGDQVVVTT

-578 TALTAMLSQNLNN
+578 TALTTMLSQNLNN

-618 TTINE
+618 RTINE

-838 DDDFQNIVQ
+838 DDDFLNIVQ
-847 FPTGVTLTKNI
+847 FPHGR
-858 AAGGWNI
+858 
-865 KPQFDASI
+865 DA
-873 IPAVGDT
+873 DQEY
-880 KTKTRVTYSGIDA
+880 RRRRL
-893 EDSIR
+893 EH
-898 TTITDTVSWSGMAG
+898 
-912 LQFEKGDFTVGVNYN
+912 
-927 IQASTHETDQNVSLN
+927 QASV
-942 LVYKF
+942 

>member
-1 MDSAI
+1 
-6 RGNRDARSFCAIELS
+6 
-21 CPVCAGAIGGNT
+21 

-64 LASAFIL
+64 LASAL
-71 GGAASAMSDTV
+71 MAAGAGPALAASWEWVNKSVEGSYSSWAATTENTTIV
-82 QDTLRTT
+82 NGKIEGNTLN
-89 HSLNGVAYGEPF
+89 SIAEGGVIGLIYFAGYGKDSGTA
-101 NYYVNFES
+101 VT
-109 KITDSTFSGAS
+109 ITDSSFKNNTISAKYCVS
-120 LKDDGVGG
+120 AGG
-128 GVFYFNYAPGV
+128 IMN
-139 TTITNSAFNGN
+139 
-150 VVEND
+150 
-155 SLDADAGAFF
+155 
-165 DKGTTIDLNNVTFTD
+165 KGMTIDLNNVEFSG
-180 NKATVK
+180 NKI
-186 SADAMAWGGA
+186 SSDGYSNGGA
-196 IYADAKINKDKA
+196 IYADAAINNAVGVKE
-208 GNEIY
+208 G
-213 GEAILNFNVTK
+213 ILNFNVTK
-224 DMTYSGNTI
+224 DMIYSGNTV
-233 EVQNTSTWVDGY
+233 EGKASTWEDTY
-245 GAISKSSG
+245 GAVAAPVSG
-253 GFLFL
+253 GFLYL
-258 DRSSTANFNVADG
+258 DRNSTANFNIADG

-295 ESARAK
+295 ESAKVK
-301 SSTLVKKGGGTLTVN
+301 SSTLAKKGGGTLTIN

-328 QEGTMNVTKD
+328 QEGTMNVIKD
-338 WDVKNDISVSG
+338 WDVKNDIAVSG
-349 GTLNLENASLV
+349 GTLNLANASLV
-360 KVPDIEY
+360 KIPDIEY

-374 KKTLTSDKT
+374 KKTLTSDKS

-483 DSILVVNGGVSS
+483 DSILVVSGDVSS
-495 QNAMING
+495 QKAMISG

-507 VGDGAQLY
+507 VGDGAKLY
-515 VTDAKANTKY
+515 VTNAKANTKY
-525 IITKGLSQDSYWSN
+525 IITDGLSRDSIWSG
-539 ANLMAN
+539 ASLMAN

-552 SEEGDQVVVKT
+552 TEEGEQVVVAT
-563 EVQDVSQALPGVIPA
+563 EVQDVSQALTGVIPA

-591 TESDAMGVRFL
+591 TESDSMGVRFL

-634 NTALRLSNA
+634 NTALRLANA

-658 SGNSVHKDGTD
+658 SGNTVHKDGTD

-739 YNFGGA
+739 YIFGGA

-757 ILASVGYSIS
+757 LLASVGYSIS

-815 VRYTSLHTY
+815 VRYTALHTY

-847 FPTGVTLTKNI
+847 FPTGVMLTKNI
-858 AAGGWNI
+858 VAGGWNI

-880 KTKTRVTYSGIDA
+880 KTKTRVTYSGINA

-898 TTITDTVSWSGMAG
+898 NTITDTVSWSGWAG

>member
-1 MDSAI
+1 
-6 RGNRDARSFCAIELS
+6 
-21 CPVCAGAIGGNT
+21 

-64 LASAFIL
+64 LASAL
-71 GGAASAMSDTV
+71 MAAGAGSALAASWGWVNKSAEGPYTAWTSINKDITIV
-82 QDTLRTT
+82 NGKIEGNTLNSTAEEDVI
-89 HSLNGVAYGEPF
+89 GFVYFAG
-101 NYYVNFES
+101 FEKDS
-109 KITDSTFSGAS
+109 GTAVTITDSSFKNNTISAKYCVS
-120 LKDDGVGG
+120 AGG
-128 GVFYFNYAPGV
+128 IMN
-139 TTITNSAFNGN
+139 
-150 VVEND
+150 
-155 SLDADAGAFF
+155 
-165 DKGTTIDLNNVTFTD
+165 KGMTIDLNNVEFSG
-180 NKATVK
+180 NKI
-186 SADAMAWGGA
+186 SSGGYSNGGA
-196 IYADAKINKDKA
+196 IYADAAINDNVGVKE
-208 GNEIY
+208 G
-213 GEAILNFNVTK
+213 ILNFNVTK
-224 DMTYSGNTI
+224 DMIYSGNTV
-233 EVQNTSTWVDGY
+233 EGKADTWTDTY
-245 GAISKSSG
+245 GAVAAPVSG
-253 GFLFL
+253 GFLYL
-258 DRSSTANFNVADG
+258 DRNSTANFNISDG

-280 ASGHMDSIASSLSLD
+280 ASGHMDSIASSLAID
-295 ESARAK
+295 EASKVK

-349 GTLNLENASLV
+349 GTLNLANANLV

-367 IGTDGKT
+367 IGIDGKT
-374 KKTLTSDKT
+374 KKTLASDKS

-408 DMTGGELNMKNSLT
+408 NMTGGELNMKNSLT
-422 LNGAMT
+422 LNGSMT

-552 SEEGDQVVVKT
+552 SEEGDQVVVTT

-578 TALTAMLSQNLNN
+578 TALTTMLSQNLNN

-634 NTALRLSNA
+634 NTALRLANA

-658 SGNSVHKDGTD
+658 SGNTVHKDGTD

-815 VRYTSLHTY
+815 VRYTALHTY

-898 TTITDTVSWSGMAG
+898 NTITDTVSWSGMAG
-912 LQFEKGDFTVGVNYN
+912 LQFEKGDFTLGVNYG

>member
-21 CPVCAGAIGGNT
+21 CPVCAGAIGGNA

-64 LASAFIL
+64 LASAL
-71 GGAASAMSDTV
+71 MAAGAGSALAASWGWVNKSVEGPYTAWISIDKDTTIV
-82 QDTLRTT
+82 NGKLEGNTLNSTAEDDVI
-89 HSLNGVAYGEPF
+89 GFVYFAG
-101 NYYVNFES
+101 FEKDS
-109 KITDSTFSGAS
+109 GTAVTITDSSFKNNTISA
-120 LKDDGVGG
+120 KYGVSAGG
-128 GVFYFNYAPGV
+128 IMN
-139 TTITNSAFNGN
+139 
-150 VVEND
+150 
-155 SLDADAGAFF
+155 
-165 DKGTTIDLNNVTFTD
+165 KGMTIDLNNVEFSG
-180 NKATVK
+180 NKI
-186 SADAMAWGGA
+186 SSGGYSNGGA
-196 IYADAKINKDKA
+196 IYADAAKNDDVGVKE
-208 GNEIY
+208 G
-213 GEAILNFNVTK
+213 ILNFNVTK
-224 DMTYSGNTI
+224 DMIYSGNTV
-233 EVQNTSTWVDGY
+233 EGKADTWTDTY
-245 GAISKSSG
+245 GAVAAPVSG
-253 GFLFL
+253 GFLYL
-258 DRSSTANFNVADG
+258 DRNSTANFNISDG

-280 ASGHMDSIASSLSLD
+280 ASGHMDSIASSLAID
-295 ESARAK
+295 EASEVK

-349 GTLNLENASLV
+349 GTLNLANASLV

-367 IGTDGKT
+367 IGIDGKT

-552 SEEGDQVVVKT
+552 SEEGDQVVVTT

-578 TALTAMLSQNLNN
+578 TALTTMLSQNLNN
-591 TESDAMGVRFL
+591 TESDSMGVRFL

-815 VRYTSLHTY
+815 VRYTALHTY

-898 TTITDTVSWSGMAG
+898 NTITDTVSWSGLAG

>member
-21 CPVCAGAIGGNT
+21 CPVCAGAIGGNA

-64 LASAFIL
+64 LASAL
-71 GGAASAMSDTV
+71 MAAGAGSALAASWGWVNKSAEGPYTAWTSINKDTTIV
-82 QDTLRTT
+82 NGKVEGNTLNSTAEEAVI
-89 HSLNGVAYGEPF
+89 GFVYFAG
-101 NYYVNFES
+101 FEKDS
-109 KITDSTFSGAS
+109 GTAVTITDSSFKNNTISA
-120 LKDDGVGG
+120 KYGVSAGG
-128 GVFYFNYAPGV
+128 IMN
-139 TTITNSAFNGN
+139 
-150 VVEND
+150 
-155 SLDADAGAFF
+155 
-165 DKGTTIDLNNVTFTD
+165 KGMTIDLNNVEFSG
-180 NKATVK
+180 NKI
-186 SADAMAWGGA
+186 SSGGYSNGGA
-196 IYADAKINKDKA
+196 IYADAAK
-208 GNEIY
+208 NEDV
-213 GEAILNFNVTK
+213 GVKEGILNFNVTK
-224 DMTYSGNTI
+224 DMIYSGNTV
-233 EVQNTSTWVDGY
+233 EGKADTWTDTY
-245 GAISKSSG
+245 GAVAAPVSG

-258 DRSSTANFNVADG
+258 DRNSTANFNISDG

-280 ASGHMDSIASSLSLD
+280 ASGHMDSIASSLAID
-295 ESARAK
+295 EASKVK

-349 GTLNLENASLV
+349 GTLNLANASLV

-443 GVSAGSGESLLA
+443 GVSAGSGESLIA
-455 LGQPVTLGN
+455 LGQPITLGN

-483 DSILVVNGGVSS
+483 DSILMVNGGVSS

-545 RLIRGTV
+545 RLIKGTV
-552 SEEGDQVVVKT
+552 SEEGDQVVVTT

-578 TALTAMLSQNLNN
+578 TALTTMLSQNLNN

-618 TTINE
+618 RTINE

-838 DDDFQNIVQ
+838 DDDFLNIVQ

-898 TTITDTVSWSGMAG
+898 NTITDTVSWSGMAG

>member
-1 MDSAI
+1 
-6 RGNRDARSFCAIELS
+6 
-21 CPVCAGAIGGNT
+21 

-64 LASAFIL
+64 LASAL
-71 GGAASAMSDTV
+71 MAAGAGSALAASWGWVNKSVEGPYTAWISIDKDTTIV
-82 QDTLRTT
+82 NGKLEGNTLNSTAEDDVI
-89 HSLNGVAYGEPF
+89 GFVYFAG
-101 NYYVNFES
+101 FEKDS
-109 KITDSTFSGAS
+109 GTAVTITDSSFKNNTISA
-120 LKDDGVGG
+120 KYGVSAGG
-128 GVFYFNYAPGV
+128 IMN
-139 TTITNSAFNGN
+139 
-150 VVEND
+150 
-155 SLDADAGAFF
+155 
-165 DKGTTIDLNNVTFTD
+165 KGMTIDLNNVEFSG
-180 NKATVK
+180 NKI
-186 SADAMAWGGA
+186 SSGGYSNGGA
-196 IYADAKINKDKA
+196 IYADAAKNDDVGVKE
-208 GNEIY
+208 G
-213 GEAILNFNVTK
+213 ILNFNVTK
-224 DMTYSGNTI
+224 DMIYSGNTV
-233 EVQNTSTWVDGY
+233 EGKADTWTDTY
-245 GAISKSSG
+245 GAVAAPVSG
-253 GFLFL
+253 GFLYL
-258 DRSSTANFNVADG
+258 DRNSTANFNISDG

-280 ASGHMDSIASSLSLD
+280 ASGHMDSIASSLAID
-295 ESARAK
+295 EASEVK

-349 GTLNLENASLV
+349 GTLNLANASLV

-367 IGTDGKT
+367 IGIDGKT

-525 IITKGLSQDSYWSN
+525 IITKGLSQGSYWSN

-552 SEEGDQVVVKT
+552 SEEGDQVVVTT

-578 TALTAMLSQNLNN
+578 TALTTMLSQNLNN
-591 TESDAMGVRFL
+591 TESDSMGVRFL

-815 VRYTSLHTY
+815 VRYTALHTY

-898 TTITDTVSWSGMAG
+898 NTITDTVSWSGLAG

>member
-1 MDSAI
+1 
-6 RGNRDARSFCAIELS
+6 
-21 CPVCAGAIGGNT
+21 

-64 LASAFIL
+64 LASAL
-71 GGAASAMSDTV
+71 MAAGAGPALAASWEWVNKSVEGSYSSWAATTENTTIV
-82 QDTLRTT
+82 NGKIEGNTLN
-89 HSLNGVAYGEPF
+89 SIAEGGVIGLIYFAGYGKDSGTA
-101 NYYVNFES
+101 VT
-109 KITDSTFSGAS
+109 ITDSSFKNNTISAKYCVS
-120 LKDDGVGG
+120 AGG
-128 GVFYFNYAPGV
+128 IMN
-139 TTITNSAFNGN
+139 
-150 VVEND
+150 
-155 SLDADAGAFF
+155 
-165 DKGTTIDLNNVTFTD
+165 KGMTIDLNNVEFSG
-180 NKATVK
+180 NKI
-186 SADAMAWGGA
+186 SSDGYSNGGA
-196 IYADAKINKDKA
+196 IYADAAINNAVGVKE
-208 GNEIY
+208 G
-213 GEAILNFNVTK
+213 ILNFNVTK
-224 DMTYSGNTI
+224 DMIYSGNTV
-233 EVQNTSTWVDGY
+233 EGKASTWEDTY
-245 GAISKSSG
+245 GAVAAPVSG
-253 GFLFL
+253 GFLYL
-258 DRSSTANFNVADG
+258 DRNSTANFNIADG

-295 ESARAK
+295 ESAKVK
-301 SSTLVKKGGGTLTVN
+301 SSTLAKKGGGTLTIN

-328 QEGTMNVTKD
+328 QEGTMNVIKD
-338 WDVKNDISVSG
+338 WDVKNDIAVSG
-349 GTLNLENASLV
+349 GTLNLANASLV
-360 KVPDIEY
+360 KIPDIEY

-374 KKTLTSDKT
+374 KKTLTSDKS

-483 DSILVVNGGVSS
+483 DSILVVSGDVSS
-495 QNAMING
+495 QKAMISG

-507 VGDGAQLY
+507 VGDGAKLY
-515 VTDAKANTKY
+515 VTNAKANTKY
-525 IITKGLSQDSYWSN
+525 IITDGLSRDSIWSG
-539 ANLMAN
+539 ASLMAN

-552 SEEGDQVVVKT
+552 TEEGEQVVVAT

-591 TESDAMGVRFL
+591 TESDSMGVRFL

-634 NTALRLSNA
+634 NTALRLANA

-658 SGNSVHKDGTD
+658 SGNTVHKDGTD

-757 ILASVGYSIS
+757 LLASVGYSIS

-815 VRYTSLHTY
+815 VRYTALHTY

-847 FPTGVTLTKNI
+847 FPTGVMLTKNI
-858 AAGGWNI
+858 VAGGWNI

-880 KTKTRVTYSGIDA
+880 KTKTRVTYSGINA

-898 TTITDTVSWSGMAG
+898 NTITDTVSWSGWAG

>member
-1 MDSAI
+1 
-6 RGNRDARSFCAIELS
+6 
-21 CPVCAGAIGGNT
+21 

-71 GGAASAMSDTV
+71 GGAASAMSGV
-82 QDTLRTT
+82 FQDTFNKTQ
-89 HSLNGVAYGEPF
+89 SLTGVTVSEYLGIIGFSP
-101 NYYVNFES
+101 
-109 KITDSTFSGAS
+109 KITDTTFKEAS
-120 LKDDGVGG
+120 LKQGEHIYNAGGKEHDKAAYGG
-128 GVFYFNYAPGV
+128 GVVYFNQALGV
-139 TTITNSAFNGN
+139 TTITNSSFNGN
-150 VVEND
+150 TVEND
-155 SLDADAGAFF
+155 SLNATAGAFF
-165 DKGTTIDLNNVTFTD
+165 DKGRTIDLNNVAFTG
-180 NKATVK
+180 NKAAVK

-196 IYADAKINKDKA
+196 IYADAAINDGVGVK
-208 GNEIY
+208 
-213 GEAILNFNVTK
+213 EAILNFNVTK

-245 GAISKSSG
+245 DAISKSSG
-253 GFLFL
+253 GFLVL
-258 DRSSTANFNVADG
+258 DRNSTANFNVSDG

-280 ASGHMDSIASSLSLD
+280 ASGHMDSIASSLAID
-295 ESARAK
+295 EASKVK

-349 GTLNLENASLV
+349 GTLNLANASLV

-443 GVSAGSGESLLA
+443 GVSAGSGESLIA
-455 LGQPVTLGN
+455 LGQPITLGN

-545 RLIRGTV
+545 RLIKGTV
-552 SEEGDQVVVKT
+552 SEEGDQVVVTT

-578 TALTAMLSQNLNN
+578 TALTTMLSQNLNN

-618 TTINE
+618 RTINE

-838 DDDFQNIVQ
+838 DDDFLNIVQ

-898 TTITDTVSWSGMAG
+898 NTITDTVSWSGMAG

>member
-1 MDSAI
+1 
-6 RGNRDARSFCAIELS
+6 
-21 CPVCAGAIGGNT
+21 
-33 MQTKKAIGNLLNRY
+33 
-47 RAVLK
+47 
-52 KCHLLNT
+52 
-59 FGTLA
+59 
-64 LASAFIL
+64 
-71 GGAASAMSDTV
+71 
-82 QDTLRTT
+82 
-89 HSLNGVAYGEPF
+89 
-101 NYYVNFES
+101 
-109 KITDSTFSGAS
+109 
-120 LKDDGVGG
+120 
-128 GVFYFNYAPGV
+128 
-139 TTITNSAFNGN
+139 
-150 VVEND
+150 
-155 SLDADAGAFF
+155 
-165 DKGTTIDLNNVTFTD
+165 
-180 NKATVK
+180 
-186 SADAMAWGGA
+186 
-196 IYADAKINKDKA
+196 
-208 GNEIY
+208 
-213 GEAILNFNVTK
+213 
-224 DMTYSGNTI
+224 
-233 EVQNTSTWVDGY
+233 
-245 GAISKSSG
+245 
-253 GFLFL
+253 
-258 DRSSTANFNVADG
+258 
-271 ATLTIGAED
+271 
-280 ASGHMDSIASSLSLD
+280 
-295 ESARAK
+295 
-301 SSTLVKKGGGTLTVN
+301 
-316 SQLNDFYGHVAV
+316 
-328 QEGTMNVTKD
+328 
-338 WDVKNDISVSG
+338 
-349 GTLNLENASLV
+349 
-360 KVPDIEY
+360 
-367 IGTDGKT
+367 
-374 KKTLTSDKT
+374 
-383 PAGRINISGG
+383 
-393 TVNADSLTVGEKSSV
+393 
-408 DMTGGELNMKNSLT
+408 
-422 LNGAMT
+422 
-428 LSGGAAATVAMPDKG
+428 
-443 GVSAGSGESLLA
+443 
-455 LGQPVTLGN
+455 
-464 SAKLHVGTVSGD
+464 
-476 ATAAFGS
+476 
-483 DSILVVNGGVSS
+483 
-495 QNAMING
+495 
-502 SGNLS
+502 
-507 VGDGAQLY
+507 
-515 VTDAKANTKY
+515 
-525 IITKGLSQDSYWSN
+525 
-539 ANLMAN
+539 MAN

-552 SEEGDQVVVKT
+552 SEEGDQVVVTT

-591 TESDAMGVRFL
+591 TESDSMGVRFL

-634 NTALRLSNA
+634 NTALRLANA

-658 SGNSVHKDGTD
+658 SGNTVHKDGTD

-757 ILASVGYSIS
+757 ILASVGYSTS

-780 MGDADADV
+780 MDDADADV

-815 VRYTSLHTY
+815 VRYTALHTY

-898 TTITDTVSWSGMAG
+898 NTITDTVSWSGMAG

>member
-1 MDSAI
+1 
-6 RGNRDARSFCAIELS
+6 
-21 CPVCAGAIGGNT
+21 

-71 GGAASAMSDTV
+71 GGAASAMSGVV
-82 QDTLRTT
+82 QDTFNNKTQ
-89 HSLNGVAYGEPF
+89 SLTGVTVSEYLGIIGFSP
-101 NYYVNFES
+101 
-109 KITDSTFSGAS
+109 KITDTTFKEAS
-120 LKDDGVGG
+120 LKQGEHIYNAGGKEHDKAAYGG
-128 GVFYFNYAPGV
+128 GVVYFCQAPGV
-139 TTITNSAFNGN
+139 TTITNSSFNGN
-150 VVEND
+150 TVEND
-155 SLDADAGAFF
+155 SLDATAGAFF
-165 DKGTTIDLNNVTFTD
+165 DKGTTIDLNNVAFTG
-180 NKATVK
+180 NKAAVK

-196 IYADAKINKDKA
+196 IYADAAINDEVGVK
-208 GNEIY
+208 
-213 GEAILNFNVTK
+213 EAILNFNVTK

-245 GAISKSSG
+245 DAISKSSG
-253 GFLFL
+253 GFLVL
-258 DRSSTANFNVADG
+258 DRNSTANFNVSDG

-280 ASGHMDSIASSLSLD
+280 ASGHMDSIASSLAID
-295 ESARAK
+295 EASKVK

-349 GTLNLENASLV
+349 GTLNLANASLV

-443 GVSAGSGESLLA
+443 GVSAGSGESLIA
-455 LGQPVTLGN
+455 LGQPITLGN

-545 RLIRGTV
+545 RLIKGTV
-552 SEEGDQVVVKT
+552 SEEGDQVVVTT

-578 TALTAMLSQNLNN
+578 TALTTMLSQNLNN

-618 TTINE
+618 RTINE

-788 QTGAFTAELRGE
+788 QTGAFTAELCGE

-838 DDDFQNIVQ
+838 DDDFLNIVQ

-898 TTITDTVSWSGMAG
+898 NTITDTVSWSGMAG

>member
-1 MDSAI
+1 
-6 RGNRDARSFCAIELS
+6 
-21 CPVCAGAIGGNT
+21 

-59 FGTLA
+59 FGSLA

-71 GGAASAMSDTV
+71 GGAASAMSDTIRDSFYKTKSLTGV
-82 QDTLRTT
+82 TVSENLRIIGFSPTFTDTT
-89 HSLNGVAYGEPF
+89 F
-101 NYYVNFES
+101 N
-109 KITDSTFSGAS
+109 GAS
-120 LKDDGVGG
+120 LKEGVDDPYTQYGG
-128 GVFYFNYAPGV
+128 GVVYFYQAPGV
-139 TTITNSAFNGN
+139 TTMTNSSFIGN
-150 VVEND
+150 TVETD
-155 SLDADAGAFF
+155 TLDAYAGAFF
-165 DKGTTIDLNNVTFTD
+165 DKGTSIDLNDVTFTG

-186 SADAMAWGGA
+186 SANAMAWGGA
-196 IYADAKINKDKA
+196 IYADAAINDEVGVK
-208 GNEIY
+208 
-213 GEAILNFNVTK
+213 EAILNFNVTK

-245 GAISKSSG
+245 GSISKSSG
-253 GFLFL
+253 GFFLL
-258 DRSSTANFNVADG
+258 DRNSTANFNIADG

-295 ESARAK
+295 ESAKVK
-301 SSTLVKKGGGTLTVN
+301 SSTLAKKGGGTLTIN

-338 WDVKNDISVSG
+338 WDVKNDIAVSG
-349 GTLNLENASLV
+349 GTLNLANASLV
-360 KVPDIEY
+360 KIPDIEY

-374 KKTLTSDKT
+374 KKTLTSDKS

-422 LNGAMT
+422 LNGSMT

-455 LGQPVTLGN
+455 LGQAITLGN

-552 SEEGDQVVVKT
+552 SEEGDQVVVTT
-563 EVQDVSQALPGVIPA
+563 EVQDVSQALPGVVPA
-578 TALTAMLSQNLNN
+578 TALTTMLSQNLNN

-757 ILASVGYSIS
+757 LLASVGYSIS

-815 VRYTSLHTY
+815 VRYTALHTY

-898 TTITDTVSWSGMAG
+898 NTITDTVSWSGMAG
-912 LQFEKGDFTVGVNYN
+912 LQFEKGDFTLGVNYN

>member
-1 MDSAI
+1 
-6 RGNRDARSFCAIELS
+6 
-21 CPVCAGAIGGNT
+21 

-71 GGAASAMSDTV
+71 GGAASAMSGV
-82 QDTLRTT
+82 FQDTFNKTQ
-89 HSLNGVAYGEPF
+89 SLTGVTVSEYLGIIGFSP
-101 NYYVNFES
+101 
-109 KITDSTFSGAS
+109 KITDTTFKEAS
-120 LKDDGVGG
+120 LKQGEHIYNAGGKEHDKAAYGG
-128 GVFYFNYAPGV
+128 GVVYFYQALGV
-139 TTITNSAFNGN
+139 TTITNSSFNGN
-150 VVEND
+150 TVEND
-155 SLDADAGAFF
+155 SLNATAGAFF
-165 DKGTTIDLNNVTFTD
+165 DKGTTIDLNNVAFTG
-180 NKATVK
+180 NKAAVK

-196 IYADAKINKDKA
+196 IYADAAINDGVGVK
-208 GNEIY
+208 
-213 GEAILNFNVTK
+213 EAILNFNVTK

-245 GAISKSSG
+245 DAISKSSG
-253 GFLFL
+253 GFLVL
-258 DRSSTANFNVADG
+258 DRNSTANFNVSDG

-280 ASGHMDSIASSLSLD
+280 ASGHMDSIASSLAID
-295 ESARAK
+295 EASKVK

-349 GTLNLENASLV
+349 GTLNLANASLV

-443 GVSAGSGESLLA
+443 GVSAGSGESLIA
-455 LGQPVTLGN
+455 LGQPITLGN

-545 RLIRGTV
+545 RLIKGTV
-552 SEEGDQVVVKT
+552 SEEGDQVVVTT

-578 TALTAMLSQNLNN
+578 TALTTMLSQNLNN

-618 TTINE
+618 RTINE

-838 DDDFQNIVQ
+838 DDDFLNIVQ

-898 TTITDTVSWSGMAG
+898 NTITDTVSWSGMAG

>member
-1 MDSAI
+1 
-6 RGNRDARSFCAIELS
+6 
-21 CPVCAGAIGGNT
+21 

-71 GGAASAMSDTV
+71 GGAASAMSGVV
-82 QDTLRTT
+82 QDTFNNKTQ
-89 HSLNGVAYGEPF
+89 SLTGVTVSEYLGIIGFSP
-101 NYYVNFES
+101 
-109 KITDSTFSGAS
+109 KITDTTFKEAS
-120 LKDDGVGG
+120 LKQGEHIYNAGGKEHDKAAYGG
-128 GVFYFNYAPGV
+128 GVVYFCQAPGV
-139 TTITNSAFNGN
+139 TTITNSSFNGN
-150 VVEND
+150 TVEND
-155 SLDADAGAFF
+155 SLDATAGAFF
-165 DKGTTIDLNNVTFTD
+165 DKGTTIDLNNVAFTG
-180 NKATVK
+180 NKAAVK

-196 IYADAKINKDKA
+196 IYADAAINDEVGVK
-208 GNEIY
+208 
-213 GEAILNFNVTK
+213 EAILNFNVTK

-245 GAISKSSG
+245 DAISKSSG
-253 GFLFL
+253 GFLVL
-258 DRSSTANFNVADG
+258 DRNSTANFNVSDG

-280 ASGHMDSIASSLSLD
+280 ASGHMDSIASSLAID
-295 ESARAK
+295 EASKVK

-349 GTLNLENASLV
+349 GTLNLANASLV

-428 LSGGAAATVAMPDKG
+428 LSGGTAATVAMPDKG
-443 GVSAGSGESLLA
+443 GVSAGSGESLIA
-455 LGQPVTLGN
+455 LGQPITLGN

-545 RLIRGTV
+545 RLIKGTV
-552 SEEGDQVVVKT
+552 SEEGDQVVVTT

-578 TALTAMLSQNLNN
+578 TALTTMLSQNLNN

-618 TTINE
+618 RTINE

-788 QTGAFTAELRGE
+788 QTGAFTAELCGE

-838 DDDFQNIVQ
+838 DDDFLNIVQ

-898 TTITDTVSWSGMAG
+898 NTITDTVSWSGMAG

>member
-1 MDSAI
+1 
-6 RGNRDARSFCAIELS
+6 
-21 CPVCAGAIGGNT
+21 

-64 LASAFIL
+64 LASAL
-71 GGAASAMSDTV
+71 MAAGAGSALAASWGWVNKSAEGPYTAWTSINKDTTIV
-82 QDTLRTT
+82 NGKIEGNTLNSTAEEDVI
-89 HSLNGVAYGEPF
+89 GFVYFAG
-101 NYYVNFES
+101 FEKDS
-109 KITDSTFSGAS
+109 GTAVTITDSSFKNNTISAKYCVS
-120 LKDDGVGG
+120 AGG
-128 GVFYFNYAPGV
+128 IMN
-139 TTITNSAFNGN
+139 
-150 VVEND
+150 
-155 SLDADAGAFF
+155 
-165 DKGTTIDLNNVTFTD
+165 KGMTIDLNNVEFSG
-180 NKATVK
+180 NKI
-186 SADAMAWGGA
+186 SSGGYSNGGA
-196 IYADAKINKDKA
+196 IYADAAINDNVGVKE
-208 GNEIY
+208 G
-213 GEAILNFNVTK
+213 ILNFNVTK
-224 DMTYSGNTI
+224 DMIYSGNTV
-233 EVQNTSTWVDGY
+233 EGKADTWTDTY
-245 GAISKSSG
+245 GAVAAPVSG
-253 GFLFL
+253 GFLYL
-258 DRSSTANFNVADG
+258 DRNSTANFNISDG

-280 ASGHMDSIASSLSLD
+280 ASGHMDSIASSLAID
-295 ESARAK
+295 EASKVK

-349 GTLNLENASLV
+349 GTLNLANANLV

-367 IGTDGKT
+367 IGIDGKT
-374 KKTLTSDKT
+374 KKTLASDKS

-408 DMTGGELNMKNSLT
+408 NMTGGELNMKNSLT
-422 LNGAMT
+422 LNGSMT

-464 SAKLHVGTVSGD
+464 SAKLHVGTISGD

-552 SEEGDQVVVKT
+552 SEEGDQVVVTT

-578 TALTAMLSQNLNN
+578 TALTTMLSQNLNN

-634 NTALRLSNA
+634 NTALRLANA

-658 SGNSVHKDGTD
+658 SGNTVHKDGTD

-815 VRYTSLHTY
+815 VRYTALHTY

-898 TTITDTVSWSGMAG
+898 NTITDTVSWSGMAG
-912 LQFEKGDFTVGVNYN
+912 LQFEKGDFTLGVNYG

>member
-1 MDSAI
+1 
-6 RGNRDARSFCAIELS
+6 
-21 CPVCAGAIGGNT
+21 

-64 LASAFIL
+64 LASAL
-71 GGAASAMSDTV
+71 MAAGAGSALAASWGWVNKSVEGPYTAWISIDKDTTIV
-82 QDTLRTT
+82 NGKIEGNTLNSTAEDDVI
-89 HSLNGVAYGEPF
+89 GFVYFAG
-101 NYYVNFES
+101 FEKDS
-109 KITDSTFSGAS
+109 GTAVTITDSSFKNNTISA
-120 LKDDGVGG
+120 KYGVSAGG
-128 GVFYFNYAPGV
+128 IMN
-139 TTITNSAFNGN
+139 
-150 VVEND
+150 
-155 SLDADAGAFF
+155 
-165 DKGTTIDLNNVTFTD
+165 KGMTIDLNNVEFSG
-180 NKATVK
+180 NKI
-186 SADAMAWGGA
+186 SSGGYSNGGA
-196 IYADAKINKDKA
+196 IYADAAKNDDVGVKE
-208 GNEIY
+208 G
-213 GEAILNFNVTK
+213 ILNFNVTK
-224 DMTYSGNTI
+224 DMIYSGNTV
-233 EVQNTSTWVDGY
+233 EGKADTWTDTY
-245 GAISKSSG
+245 GAVAAPVSG
-253 GFLFL
+253 GFLYL
-258 DRSSTANFNVADG
+258 DRNSTANFNISDG

-280 ASGHMDSIASSLSLD
+280 ASGHMDSIASSLAID
-295 ESARAK
+295 EASEVK

-349 GTLNLENASLV
+349 GTLNLANASLV

-367 IGTDGKT
+367 IGIDGKT

-552 SEEGDQVVVKT
+552 SEEGDQVVVTT

-578 TALTAMLSQNLNN
+578 TALTTMLSQNLNN
-591 TESDAMGVRFL
+591 TESDSMGVRFL

-815 VRYTSLHTY
+815 VRYTALHTY

-898 TTITDTVSWSGMAG
+898 NTITDTVSWSGLAG

>member
-1 MDSAI
+1 
-6 RGNRDARSFCAIELS
+6 
-21 CPVCAGAIGGNT
+21 

-71 GGAASAMSDTV
+71 GGAASAMSGVV
-82 QDTLRTT
+82 QDTFNNKTQ
-89 HSLNGVAYGEPF
+89 SLTGVTVSEYLGIIGFSP
-101 NYYVNFES
+101 
-109 KITDSTFSGAS
+109 KITDTTFKEAS
-120 LKDDGVGG
+120 LKQGEHIYNAGGKEHDKAAYGG
-128 GVFYFNYAPGV
+128 GVVYFCQAPGV
-139 TTITNSAFNGN
+139 TTITNSSFNGN
-150 VVEND
+150 TVEND
-155 SLDADAGAFF
+155 SLDATAGAFF
-165 DKGTTIDLNNVTFTD
+165 DKGTTIDLNNVAFTG
-180 NKATVK
+180 NKAAVK

-196 IYADAKINKDKA
+196 IYADAAINDEVGVK
-208 GNEIY
+208 
-213 GEAILNFNVTK
+213 EAILNFNVTK

-245 GAISKSSG
+245 DAISKSSG
-253 GFLFL
+253 GFLVL
-258 DRSSTANFNVADG
+258 DRNSTANFNVSDG

-280 ASGHMDSIASSLSLD
+280 ASGHMDSIASSLAID
-295 ESARAK
+295 EASKVK

-349 GTLNLENASLV
+349 GTLNLANASLV

-443 GVSAGSGESLLA
+443 GVSAGSGESLIA
-455 LGQPVTLGN
+455 LGQPITLGN

-545 RLIRGTV
+545 RLIKGTV
-552 SEEGDQVVVKT
+552 SEEGDQVVVTT

-578 TALTAMLSQNLNN
+578 TALTTMLSQNLNN

-618 TTINE
+618 RTINE

-767 SHSLNMDLPSSLG
+767 SHSLNMDLPSSS
-780 MGDADADV
+780 AWA
-788 QTGAFTAELRGE
+788 
-800 YQFRTDWL
+800 
-808 DIMPHTG
+808 MPM
-815 VRYTSLHTY
+815 
-824 GYDLEVDDRTLNSV
+824 
-838 DDDFQNIVQ
+838 
-847 FPTGVTLTKNI
+847 PTCRPALLLPSC
-858 AAGGWNI
+858 A
-865 KPQFDASI
+865 ASI
-873 IPAVGDT
+873 SSGLTGWTSCRIRACATRPCIPMVMIW
-880 KTKTRVTYSGIDA
+880 KW
-893 EDSIR
+893 
-898 TTITDTVSWSGMAG
+898 TTA
-912 LQFEKGDFTVGVNYN
+912 L
-927 IQASTHETDQNVSLN
+927 
-942 LVYKF
+942 

>member
-1 MDSAI
+1 
-6 RGNRDARSFCAIELS
+6 
-21 CPVCAGAIGGNT
+21 

-64 LASAFIL
+64 LASAL
-71 GGAASAMSDTV
+71 MAAGAGSALAASWGWVNKSAEGPYTAWTSINKDTTIV
-82 QDTLRTT
+82 NGKIEDNTLNSTAEEDVI
-89 HSLNGVAYGEPF
+89 GFVYFAG
-101 NYYVNFES
+101 FEKDS
-109 KITDSTFSGAS
+109 GTAVTITDSSFKNNTISAKYCVS
-120 LKDDGVGG
+120 AGG
-128 GVFYFNYAPGV
+128 IMN
-139 TTITNSAFNGN
+139 
-150 VVEND
+150 
-155 SLDADAGAFF
+155 
-165 DKGTTIDLNNVTFTD
+165 KGMTIDLNNVEFSG
-180 NKATVK
+180 NKI
-186 SADAMAWGGA
+186 SSGGYSNGGA
-196 IYADAKINKDKA
+196 IYADAAINDNVGVKE
-208 GNEIY
+208 G
-213 GEAILNFNVTK
+213 ILNFNVTK
-224 DMTYSGNTI
+224 DMIYSGNTV
-233 EVQNTSTWVDGY
+233 EGKADTWTDTY
-245 GAISKSSG
+245 GAVAAPVSG
-253 GFLFL
+253 GFLYL
-258 DRSSTANFNVADG
+258 DRNSTANFNISDG

-280 ASGHMDSIASSLSLD
+280 ASGHMDSIASSLAID
-295 ESARAK
+295 EASKVK

-349 GTLNLENASLV
+349 GTLNLANANLV

-367 IGTDGKT
+367 IGIDGKT
-374 KKTLTSDKT
+374 KKTLASDKS

-408 DMTGGELNMKNSLT
+408 NMTGGELNMKNSLT
-422 LNGAMT
+422 LNGSMT

-552 SEEGDQVVVKT
+552 SEEGDQVVVTT

-578 TALTAMLSQNLNN
+578 TALTTMLSQNLNN

-634 NTALRLSNA
+634 NTALRLANA

-658 SGNSVHKDGTD
+658 SGNTVHKDGTD

-815 VRYTSLHTY
+815 VRYTALHTY

-898 TTITDTVSWSGMAG
+898 NTITDTVSWSGMAG
-912 LQFEKGDFTVGVNYN
+912 LQFEKGDFTLGVNYG